1 MKALILAGGKGSRF
15 LEETKVRPKPMI
27 EINNKPLLLHIVDQ
41 YIRFGIKD
49 FIILGGHKI
58 EYIYKY
64 FEEQKINDDHEYFY
78 KNKDIKI
85 KVLDTGA
92 ETMTGGRIK
101 RAEEFLGST
110 FLATYGDGISNINIK
125 NLIQFHQ
132 KNKRQATVTAVR
144 PPARFGSLSIEDSL
158 VSNFGEKISSHA
170 GWING
175 GFFVLSKE
183 ILKYIDGDETI
194 FEKKPLET
202 LATTSNLAAYKHNGF
217 WYPIDTIREKEI
229 VEDKINN
236 NELSWLYD

>member
-1 MKALILAGGKGSRF
+1 MKVVILAGGKGTRISQY
-15 LEETKVRPKPMI
+15 THKIPKPMI
-27 EINNKPLLLHIVDQ
+27 RIGNTPMLTHIMRLFKFYGFNN
-41 YIRFGIKD
+41 
-49 FIILGGHKI
+49 FIIAGGYKI
-58 EYIYKY
+58 DVIKKY
-64 FEEQKINDDHEYFY
+64 YLNSKEFKNLKIVFTG
-78 KNKDIKI
+78 KNE
-85 KVLDTGA
+85 L
-92 ETMTGGRIK
+92 TGGRILK
-101 RAEEFLGST
+101 LKKYLKNDESFFL
-110 FLATYGDGISNINIK
+110 TYGDGISNINIQ

-144 PPARFGSLSIEDSL
+144 PPARFGSLTIEDSL